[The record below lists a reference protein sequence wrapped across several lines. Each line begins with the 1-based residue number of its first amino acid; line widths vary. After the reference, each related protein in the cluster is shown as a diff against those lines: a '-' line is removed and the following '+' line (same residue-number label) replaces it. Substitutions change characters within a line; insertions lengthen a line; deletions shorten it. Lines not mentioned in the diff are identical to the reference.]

1 MLNDKRILELES
13 ELNDK
18 KTRLESYEK
27 VEQEMDSVIRQVAES
42 SNLIKYSCSKK
53 FFFNCLVY

>member
-42 SNLIKYSCSKK
+42 SN
-53 FFFNCLVY
+53 